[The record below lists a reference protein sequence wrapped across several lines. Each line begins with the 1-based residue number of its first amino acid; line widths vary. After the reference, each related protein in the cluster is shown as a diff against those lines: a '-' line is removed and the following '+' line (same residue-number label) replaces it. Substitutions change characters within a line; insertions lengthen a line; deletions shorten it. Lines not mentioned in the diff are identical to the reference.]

1 MPLLNASFNGSSS
14 VVDCTGVPFAFSVGD
29 SAAGGALAA
38 VCCFLGTLLNLC
50 AVAGLLHFPKTRA
63 HVTTPFV
70 VSLAAS
76 DLCFS
81 VIALPMLAIKF
92 FARQVV
98 VEVHCI
104 NTG

>member
-1 MPLLNASFNGSSS
+1 MSAATANVSSGAGGNCS
-14 VVDCTGVPFAFSVGD
+14 GVDFAFSAGD
-29 SAAGGALAA
+29 AAGEGDAAAGGALASI
-38 VCCFLGTLLNLC
+38 CCFLGALLNVC

-81 VIALPMLAIKF
+81 TVALPMLAIKF
-92 FARQVV
+92 FAK
-98 VEVHCI
+98 
-104 NTG
+104 